1 MERVAA
7 PKELAEGW
15 PIEPASATHPL
26 SRILRGLPPAL
37 MNEVHLRQH
46 FKVRPMSEAQTILQV
61 GGTTAPLL
69 LEKRVGQGRVLLF
82 TSSADRTWSDL
93 PAHPAFPILLH
104 EAVTYLT
111 GGADD
116 RAVVVGEKLVA
127 PLPGQDVQASVM
139 LRDPGGNEF
148 PVQVTER
155 KGRRFAEYEQ
165 AELPGFYEVRSGET
179 NGTALVAVNVEAAE
193 GDVRA
198 LPGDDLRAALAGL
211 RLRFPKETDDLVAAI
226 RETRIGREWWRVFL
240 GAALVVLA
248 LELFLAWYFSRRMR
262 VVEQAPR
269 VRGEEWPRFGPART
283 GS

>member
-1 MERVAA
+1 MGV
-7 PKELAEGW
+7 L
-15 PIEPASATHPL
+15 
-26 SRILRGLPPAL
+26 
-37 MNEVHLRQH
+37 
-46 FKVRPMSEAQTILQV
+46 V
-61 GGTTAPLL
+61 GD
-69 LEKRVGQGRVLLF
+69 KGQ
-82 TSSADRTWSDL
+82 W
-93 PAHPAFPILLH
+93 
-104 EAVTYLT
+104 
-111 GGADD
+111 
-116 RAVVVGEKLVA
+116 
-127 PLPGQDVQASVM
+127 Q
-139 LRDPGGNEF
+139 
-148 PVQVTER
+148 
-155 KGRRFAEYEQ
+155 
-165 AELPGFYEVRSGET
+165 
-179 NGTALVAVNVEAAE
+179 E